1 MSLGDVIVVR
11 GSGRNSRAR
20 MRGLS
25 LVELMI
31 ATTISLVILAAVGW
45 VYQGTSQTYR
55 SHDALARMQEGAR
68 YAFELMSKDLRM
80 AGVTGCPYE
89 TSKNVLGSP
98 TDWYKNLFKGPISAA
113 DKNGATG
120 AFTEFSDSLS
130 VVRADVSREYIV
142 NTHDNAGG
150 AFTLINT
157 PDFPGGQLMVA
168 TDCNNASVFQ
178 ATGVSADAKTVS
190 YSVGGLNATA
200 DLGTTYAKVNGA
212 RLYRMSAVMY
222 HVAPNSA
229 GVPALFRATPT
240 GAAGALVEE
249 ELVEGV
255 EDLQFSFT
263 VDSTAAQDGEAD
275 YYTKENADTPYVTP
289 SYLNNTASDSA
300 TLGGTAELRWG
311 RVTSVRMSLLM
322 RTVED
327 RMVPTKQKYTYNGVN
342 TTATDLRIRKVFT
355 HVIKLRN
362 R

>member
-1 MSLGDVIVVR
+1 MICV
-11 GSGRNSRAR
+11 GRRRLRKGRAR

-25 LVELMI
+25 LVELMV

-80 AGVTGCPYE
+80 AGVTGCPYQ
-89 TSKNVLGSP
+89 TGTNVLASP
-98 TDWYKNLFKGPISAA
+98 TDWYKNLLKQPIAAA
-113 DKNGATG
+113 DKNGTAG

-130 VVRADVSREYIV
+130 VVRADVSREYMV
-142 NTHDNAGG
+142 NVHNNAGG
-150 AFTLINT
+150 TVTVLNT
-157 PDFPGGQLMVA
+157 PDFPAGQLMVA
-168 TDCNNASVFQ
+168 TDCNNVSVFQ
-178 ATGVSADAKTVS
+178 ANGVSPDTKTVS
-190 YSVGGLNATA
+190 YSAATDLNLTA
-200 DLGTTYAKVNGA
+200 DLGTTYSKTNGA

-229 GVPALFRATPT
+229 GVPSLFRATPT

-255 EDLQFSFT
+255 EDLQVSFT
-263 VDSTAAQDGEAD
+263 VDTNATPDGEAD
-275 YYTKENADTPYVTP
+275 YYTKESADTPYVTP
-289 SYLNNTASDSA
+289 GYLNTTASDSA
-300 TLGGTAELRWG
+300 TLGGTAELRWS

-327 RMVPTKQKYTYNGVN
+327 RMVPTKQKYKYNGATN
-342 TTATDLRIRKVFT
+342 TAPDLRMRKVFT

>member
-1 MSLGDVIVVR
+1 
-11 GSGRNSRAR
+11 

-45 VYQGTSQTYR
+45 VYQGTAQTYR

-80 AGVTGCPYE
+80 AGVTGCPYV
-89 TSKNVLGSP
+89 TSKNVLASP
-98 TDWYKNLFKGPISAA
+98 ADWYKNLFKQPIAA
-113 DKNGATG
+113 TDKNGTSGDFA
-120 AFTEFSDSLS
+120 EFSDTLS

-142 NTHDNAGG
+142 NTHDNAAGS
-150 AFTLINT
+150 FTLVNK
-157 PDFPGGQLMVA
+157 PDFSGGQLMVA
-168 TDCNNASVFQ
+168 TDCNNVSVFQ
-178 ATGVSADAKTVS
+178 ANGVSADTKTVS
-190 YSVGGLNATA
+190 YSVTGLNANA
-200 DLGTTYAKVNGA
+200 DLGTTYAKANGA

-222 HVAPNSA
+222 HVVPNGA
-229 GVPALFRATPT
+229 GVPSLFRATPT
-240 GAAGALVEE
+240 GAGGALIEE

-255 EDLQFSFT
+255 EDLQVTFT
-263 VDSTAAQDGEAD
+263 VDSSATQDGEAD
-275 YYTKENADTPYVTP
+275 YYTKETADTPYVTAG
-289 SYLNNTASDSA
+289 YLNTTASDSA
-300 TLGGTAELRWG
+300 TLGGTTELRWG

-327 RMVPTKQKYTYNGVN
+327 RMVPTKQKYTYNG
-342 TTATDLRIRKVFT
+342 TASTATDLRIRKVFT